1 MQGNSK
7 TGIFIEGAKIHDID
21 TVGILDCKMSAY
33 FWISWQYGILSVGTG
48 SNPGSELLLTT
59 KDPLPFDIE
68 AIALDTDRQ
77 MGYWGFGQLQGKLTN
92 FVFCH
97 HVSNMIFSFSI
108 VLIQVIIVAFFCF
121 S

>member
-7 TGIFIEGAKIHDID
+7 TGIFIEGAKIYDID

-92 FVFCH
+92 FVFCYH
-97 HVSNMIFSFSI
+97 ACFSI

-121 S
+121 SY